1 MMTKQNRNNFIKL
14 AKMGYGD
21 DVVYDQAGNKHI
33 VFRLEGFVVYVRGED
48 VTAYSYTA
56 DIRPV

>member
-21 DVVYDQAGNKHI
+21 DVVYDQAGNQHI

-48 VTAYSYTA
+48 VTAYNYTV
-56 DIRPV
+56 DIRLV